1 MTYPLYSS
9 PLTLIQ
15 IDDYN
20 TIYNNVEEILGTG
33 IDGYGLTWLNSVPV
47 TNRNRVTAQGW
58 HNLIA
63 DINQIH
69 LHVLNVTTS
78 TVGPT
83 TGTTLVSTATHND
96 LHYRALWLLD
106 DVRRYTCHPSQ
117 YFSDGGN
124 TIDRTGAVTT
134 SPYRGGVSTSTT
146 TSWVGEISHV
156 VTASWTTSLLGH
168 YFFNT
173 GGEFVWSSFY
183 DDTTGVNDLD
193 QEWAAFILYIQDTQN
208 WKYTRTQWRDTAWPT
223 TSTYWTSGT
232 LQISMVA
239 QKDVNTGKGVE
250 FTITYTDTTAP
261 GFIITPKTHFENIV
275 L

>member
-20 TIYNNVEEILGTG
+20 TIYANVEEILGTG
-33 IDGYGLTWLNSVPV
+33 IDGYGITWLNSVPV
-47 TNRNRVTAQGW
+47 TGRARVTAQGW
-58 HNLIA
+58 QNLIS

-78 TVGPT
+78 TVAPT
-83 TGTTLVSTATHND
+83 TGTVITTSTHND

-117 YFSDGGN
+117 YYSDANG
-124 TIDRTGAVTT
+124 TIDRLGSVTG
-134 SPYRGGVSTSTT
+134 SPYRGGISTSTT
-146 TSWVGEISHV
+146 TAWVGEISHV
-156 VTASWTTSLLGH
+156 VTASWATSLLGH

-193 QEWAAFILYIQDTQN
+193 QEWAAFILYIQDTQT
-208 WKYTRTQWRDTAWPT
+208 WKYNRAQWRDTSWPT

-232 LQISMVA
+232 LEISMVA
-239 QKDVNTGKGVE
+239 QKDVSTGKGVE
-250 FTITYTDTTAP
+250 FTITYKDTAAP